1 MRFCSQCGQE
11 TARRIPEGED
21 RERHVCGACG
31 TIHYQN
37 PKLVVGCIVEHAG
50 RVLLC
55 KRAIDPRRG
64 YWTVP
69 AGFLELG
76 ESAMAGAIRETH
88 EEAGARVRIVA
99 PYAHFD
105 VPHIGQ
111 AYVLY
116 RAELLEEHFAPG
128 VESLEA
134 KLVAPDEI
142 PWGELAFPVVRCALE
157 LLHEDQRAGR
167 YRSHH
172 AAWVRDESG
181 FALREHIAFAIGAQ
195 LSPRGY

>member
-1 MRFCSQCGQE
+1 MTTQ
-11 TARRIPEGED
+11 RRVPANED
-21 RERHVCGACG
+21 RERSVCDGCG

-37 PKLVVGCIVEHAG
+37 PKLVVGCIVEHEG
-50 RVLLC
+50 RILLC
-55 KRAIDPRRG
+55 KRAIEPRRG

-88 EEAGARVRIVA
+88 EEAGARVRIRA

-105 VPHIGQ
+105 IPHIGQ

-116 RAELLEEHFAPG
+116 RAELLEPHFSPG
-128 VESLEA
+128 VESLAVE
-134 KLVAPDEI
+134 LVAPSEI
-142 PWGELAFPVVRCALE
+142 PWEELAFPVVRSALE
-157 LLHEDQRAGR
+157 LLREDHAAGR

-172 AAWVRDESG
+172 AALVREEG
-181 FALREHIAFAIGAQ
+181 RYTLREHLALAIADLG
-195 LSPRGY
+195 

>member
-1 MRFCSQCGQE
+1 MRFCSECGQT
-11 TARRIPEGED
+11 TARRIPAGED
-21 RERHVCGACG
+21 RERHVCSACG
-31 TIHYQN
+31 VIHYQN
-37 PKLVVGCIVEHAG
+37 PKLVVGCIVEHG
-50 RVLLC
+50 GHVLLC
-55 KRAIDPRRG
+55 RRAIDPRRG

-105 VPHIGQ
+105 IPHIGQ

-116 RAELLEEHFAPG
+116 RAELIDERFAPG

-134 KLVAPDEI
+134 KLVQPRDIPWDEI
-142 PWGELAFPVVRCALE
+142 AFPVVRCALE
-157 LLHEDQRAGR
+157 LLLEDLSAGR
-167 YRSHH
+167 YHSHH
-172 AAWVRDESG
+172 AAWVREAGG
-181 FALREHIAFAIGAQ
+181 FALREHMAFAIG
-195 LSPRGY
+195 

>member
-1 MRFCSQCGQE
+1 MRFCSECGQT
-11 TARRIPEGED
+11 TAKRIPSGED
-21 RERHVCGACG
+21 RERSVCDACG

-50 RVLLC
+50 QVLLC

-116 RAELLEEHFAPG
+116 RAELLDERFAPG

-134 KLVAPDEI
+134 KLVQP
-142 PWGELAFPVVRCALE
+142 
-157 LLHEDQRAGR
+157 
-167 YRSHH
+167 
-172 AAWVRDESG
+172 
-181 FALREHIAFAIGAQ
+181 
-195 LSPRGY
+195 